1 MVFPILVAV
10 VRLLLF
16 DISVTGGSSSDHCK
30 DVDVVSVLP
39 EYSTSALARTS
50 SIEAVGDDRFV
61 KANAAVTSRNR
72 ILEDPSSDYDS
83 GHDNVSMSSS
93 VFEFQK
99 AERPTQRVPV
109 RPFSKPAPSKWDD
122 AQKWIASPTS
132 NRPKT
137 AQAQGQGGHVG
148 SRKVGSHGFVS
159 RQPSMKVV
167 VEVPDQREIAL
178 DEPDTKQID
187 TNQTKMESGGQ
198 KFVSWEADP
207 YAIASSCGK
216 CLIVFWNSLQ
226 EIKTYF

>member
-1 MVFPILVAV
+1 MVFRILVAV
-10 VRLLLF
+10 VRVLVF

-39 EYSTSALARTS
+39 EYSTSALVRTS

-83 GHDNVSMSSS
+83 GHDNMSMSSS

-137 AQAQGQGGHVG
+137 AQQAQGQGGGHVG
-148 SRKVGSHGFVS
+148 PRKAGSLGYGS

-187 TNQTKMESGGQ
+187 TNQTKMESEGQ

-216 CLIVFWNSLQ
+216 CLIVLWNSLP
-226 EIKTYF
+226 EI